1 MLSRRIMKGLL
12 IVLILGSFVLVG
24 CSKLSTENYEKLK
37 VGMTYEEVVG
47 IIGAATDCSQQ
58 LGVKSCTWGSGEK
71 YIKVKFAG
79 DKAVYFSNKG
89 IQ

>member
-12 IVLILGSFVLVG
+12 VLLIFGSFVLAG
-24 CSKLSTENYEKLK
+24 CSKLTTENYEKLK
-37 VGMTYEEVVG
+37 VGMSYEEVVA
-47 IIGAATDCSQQ
+47 IIGAATDCSEQ
-58 LGVKSCTWGSGEK
+58 LGVKSCTWGSESK
-71 YIKVKFAG
+71 NIKVKFAG